1 MTSERNSK
9 FEKIGDVV
17 SIFRRD
23 DMWYANWQWEG
34 SQYRKSLRTKNK
46 KEARRKAVLLEGEI
60 LRGEHAKKGCKK
72 PSKAVL
78 VDAVQAY
85 LKHCETERRA
95 EKTLTKYRQVL
106 ASACDLA
113 AELKL
118 TDLSQIDM
126 QFIDEFRHRRVALG
140 LADKTVYNHTM
151 IVRQTINYAMSRGM
165 ITKDPLTKL
174 KLKKAKAKTQPCW
187 SREEA
192 ESILSASTE
201 PHRSILT
208 TLADTG
214 ARVGEIKWLTW
225 DDVDF
230 GHNVL
235 HIRAKDGWKPKTGD
249 RRAIPMT
256 SRLKKL
262 LKSRR
267 RRTEWVFTAAPSKK
281 YPNGDNQFSER
292 RLLEYL
298 KRVLKP
304 LGLKGHLHTYR
315 HAFISHAISA
325 GIPAEV
331 VRGMI
336 GHVDDDILKLYTHI
350 ADNRKQSAIERFENA
365 TDSSPD
371 SNSHKM
377 SDGENLVSEER
388 DPNDDDSQD

>member
-1 MTSERNSK
+1 MTSERDSK

-23 DMWYANWQWEG
+23 DTWHANWQWEG
-34 SQYRKSLRTKNK
+34 SQHRKSLRTKNK

-60 LRGEHAKKGCKK
+60 LRGEHLENSRKKKR
-72 PSKAVL
+72 KAVL
-78 VDAVQAY
+78 VVAVQAY

-106 ASACDLA
+106 KSACDLA
-113 AELKL
+113 SELGI
-118 TDLSQIDM
+118 TDLMQIDM

-151 IVRQTINYAMSRGM
+151 IIRQTINYAISRGT
-165 ITKDPLTKL
+165 ITKDPLAKL

-187 SREEA
+187 SRDEA
-192 ESILSASTE
+192 ESILRASTE

-249 RRAIPMT
+249 HRAIPMT
-256 SRLKKL
+256 SRVKKL
-262 LKSRR
+262 LNSCRR
-267 RRTEWVFTAAPSKK
+267 NTEWVFTAAPSRK
-281 YPNGDNQFSER
+281 YPNGDHQFSER
-292 RLLEYL
+292 RLLQYL

-304 LGLKGHLHTYR
+304 LGLKGHLHTFR
-315 HAFISHAISA
+315 HTFISHAISS

-365 TDSSPD
+365 TDGPSD
-371 SNSHKM
+371 S
-377 SDGENLVSEER
+377 DRSEENTDGTSPPNEGDQNDVTAR
-388 DPNDDDSQD
+388 D